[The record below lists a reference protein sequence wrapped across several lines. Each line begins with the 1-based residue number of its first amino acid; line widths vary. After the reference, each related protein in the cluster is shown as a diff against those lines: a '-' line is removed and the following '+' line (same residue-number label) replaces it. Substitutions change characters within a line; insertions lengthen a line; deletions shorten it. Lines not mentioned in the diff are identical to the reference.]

1 MIDVRD
7 VARVHLEA
15 AFNLPNPT
23 PWPRHPSS
31 AAAADS
37 DANSDPN
44 SIYDTSRRFLVSSPS
59 VVTPDELL
67 VAVAKALPHVDVFPP
82 KQPPRDDDDG
92 EHGGGKAVT
101 SAPPSNTIFC
111 SKTLPGLLALG
122 SGAQGL
128 IDPKKSL
135 EDMATAMLDLAAV
148 APKLIAQDEL

>member
-31 AAAADS
+31 AADS
-37 DANSDPN
+37 NSDSN

-82 KQPPRDDDDG
+82 KQPPSDDDDG
-92 EHGGGKAVT
+92 EQGGGKAVT
-101 SAPPSNTIFC
+101 SASPSNTIFC

-135 EDMATAMLDLAAV
+135 ADMATAMLDLAAV